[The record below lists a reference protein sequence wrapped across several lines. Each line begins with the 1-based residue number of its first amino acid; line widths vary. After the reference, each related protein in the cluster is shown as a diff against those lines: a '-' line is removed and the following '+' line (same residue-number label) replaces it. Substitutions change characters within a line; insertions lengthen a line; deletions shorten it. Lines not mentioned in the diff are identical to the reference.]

1 MPMHFLRT
9 ARNEQGIDCEVRWSD
24 KTGVVEVCLFEY
36 RFIECAREVT
46 RQMYE
51 RRTPLKR

>member
-1 MPMHFLRT
+1 MPMHFFRT

-36 RFIECAREVT
+36 RPQVIHRVGDGS
-46 RQMYE
+46 R
-51 RRTPLKR
+51 